1 MIGLRKLLA
10 VEDHPP
16 IQPVIDAGMVPIF
29 MQLAQQNQ
37 YPQLKLEAVWCMTNI
52 ASGTHENCQVL
63 TEKGAIDLF
72 VECLK

>member
-29 MQLAQQNQ
+29 MQLAQQNI
-37 YPQLKLEAVWCMTNI
+37 PIPT
-52 ASGTHENCQVL
+52 QVQ
-63 TEKGAIDLF
+63 TIK
-72 VECLK
+72 